1 MKDSVLNRREMKKKA
16 RSALK
21 LNYFACIAV
30 CFIMVFLAGEY
41 STTVQGISMWDM
53 THVADLK
60 YSPEQKKEI
69 VQDMVANGLTAEE
82 TDKKWHIN
90 NVDAVKK
97 WKKTFEDFGLEGLN
111 SKEVTFFGTTGDGS
125 TINTLLGAFSIT
137 KSAKERLELSASV
150 KGSTIGEI
158 LPVFDNFERALAAE
172 TEDTNYKAGVEMI
185 FKQFGDMLTKL
196 GVEIIDPIGQT
207 FDPNIANA
215 VNQIEDENL
224 GENEV
229 AQVFQ
234 KGYKIGDKV
243 IRYAMVVVANP

>member
-1 MKDSVLNRREMKKKA
+1 MDMEKELDTQLEQE
-16 RSALK
+16 SAEAEDTAVTDEAAAETQSEQTESEQQTDQQQSSEQQEPSEEEK
-21 LNYFACIAV
+21 L
-30 CFIMVFLAGEY
+30 
-41 STTVQGISMWDM
+41 
-53 THVADLK
+53 
-60 YSPEQKKEI
+60 KKELEESK
-69 VQDMVANGLTAEE
+69 DKYLRLMAEY
-82 TDKKWHIN
+82 DNFRKR
-90 NVDAVKK
+90 
-97 WKKTFEDFGLEGLN
+97 
-111 SKEVTFFGTTGDGS
+111 
-125 TINTLLGAFSIT
+125 
-137 KSAKERLELSASV
+137 SAKERLELSATV
-150 KGSTIGEI
+150 KGNTIGEI

-172 TEDTNYKAGVEMI
+172 TQDTNYKAGVEMI

>member
-1 MKDSVLNRREMKKKA
+1 MNKERQANDLSKEKKMENEE
-16 RSALK
+16 K
-21 LNYFACIAV
+21 LDEEV
-30 CFIMVFLAGEY
+30 VEE
-41 STTVQGISMWDM
+41 TTEENNQEAS
-53 THVADLK
+53 
-60 YSPEQKKEI
+60 EE
-69 VQDMVANGLTAEE
+69 TAEAQQE
-82 TDKKWHIN
+82 NAEQTAAEEEKEPELTEEEKLRKELDESKDKYLRLMAEYDNFRKR
-90 NVDAVKK
+90 
-97 WKKTFEDFGLEGLN
+97 
-111 SKEVTFFGTTGDGS
+111 
-125 TINTLLGAFSIT
+125 
-137 KSAKERLELSASV
+137 SAKERLDLSATI
-150 KGSTIGEI
+150 KGNTIGEI

>member
-1 MKDSVLNRREMKKKA
+1 MNKERQANDLSKEKKMENEE
-16 RSALK
+16 K
-21 LNYFACIAV
+21 LDEEVVEETSEENTQEAS
-30 CFIMVFLAGEY
+30 EE
-41 STTVQGISMWDM
+41 T
-53 THVADLK
+53 ADAQQENA
-60 YSPEQKKEI
+60 EQT
-69 VQDMVANGLTAEE
+69 AAEE
-82 TDKKWHIN
+82 EKEPELTEEEKLRKELDESKDKYLRLMAEYDNFRKR
-90 NVDAVKK
+90 
-97 WKKTFEDFGLEGLN
+97 
-111 SKEVTFFGTTGDGS
+111 
-125 TINTLLGAFSIT
+125 
-137 KSAKERLELSASV
+137 SAKERLDLSATI
-150 KGSTIGEI
+150 KGNTIGEI

>member
-1 MKDSVLNRREMKKKA
+1 MDMEKELDTQLEQESAEAEDSAVTDEA
-16 RSALK
+16 AAETESEQTESEQQTDQQHSSEQQEPSEEEK
-21 LNYFACIAV
+21 L
-30 CFIMVFLAGEY
+30 
-41 STTVQGISMWDM
+41 
-53 THVADLK
+53 
-60 YSPEQKKEI
+60 KKELEESK
-69 VQDMVANGLTAEE
+69 DKYLRLMAEY
-82 TDKKWHIN
+82 DNFRKR
-90 NVDAVKK
+90 
-97 WKKTFEDFGLEGLN
+97 
-111 SKEVTFFGTTGDGS
+111 
-125 TINTLLGAFSIT
+125 
-137 KSAKERLELSASV
+137 SAKERLELSATV
-150 KGSTIGEI
+150 KGNTIGEI

-172 TEDTNYKAGVEMI
+172 TQDTNYKAGVEMI

>member
-1 MKDSVLNRREMKKKA
+1 MDMEKELDTQLEQE
-16 RSALK
+16 SAEAEDTAVTDEAAAETQSEQTESEQQTDQQHSSEQQEPSEEEK
-21 LNYFACIAV
+21 L
-30 CFIMVFLAGEY
+30 
-41 STTVQGISMWDM
+41 
-53 THVADLK
+53 
-60 YSPEQKKEI
+60 KKELEESK
-69 VQDMVANGLTAEE
+69 DKYLRLMAEY
-82 TDKKWHIN
+82 DNFRKR
-90 NVDAVKK
+90 
-97 WKKTFEDFGLEGLN
+97 
-111 SKEVTFFGTTGDGS
+111 
-125 TINTLLGAFSIT
+125 
-137 KSAKERLELSASV
+137 SAKERLELSATV
-150 KGSTIGEI
+150 KGNTIGEI

-172 TEDTNYKAGVEMI
+172 TQDTNYKAGVEMI

>member
-1 MKDSVLNRREMKKKA
+1 MEKELDTQLEQE
-16 RSALK
+16 SAEAEDTAVTDEAAAETQSEQAESEQQTDQQHSSEQQEPSEEEK
-21 LNYFACIAV
+21 L
-30 CFIMVFLAGEY
+30 
-41 STTVQGISMWDM
+41 
-53 THVADLK
+53 
-60 YSPEQKKEI
+60 KKELEESK
-69 VQDMVANGLTAEE
+69 DKYLRLMAEY
-82 TDKKWHIN
+82 DNFRKR
-90 NVDAVKK
+90 
-97 WKKTFEDFGLEGLN
+97 
-111 SKEVTFFGTTGDGS
+111 
-125 TINTLLGAFSIT
+125 
-137 KSAKERLELSASV
+137 SAKERLELSATV
-150 KGSTIGEI
+150 KGNTIGEI

-172 TEDTNYKAGVEMI
+172 TQDTNYKAGVEMI

>member
-1 MKDSVLNRREMKKKA
+1 MENEEKLEEEVLE
-16 RSALK
+16 
-21 LNYFACIAV
+21 
-30 CFIMVFLAGEY
+30 E
-41 STTVQGISMWDM
+41 
-53 THVADLK
+53 
-60 YSPEQKKEI
+60 
-69 VQDMVANGLTAEE
+69 TAEE
-82 TDKKWHIN
+82 SAEQTSEETADAEAETAQEDAAAEEKEPELTEEKKLKKELEESKDKYLRLMAEYDNFRKR
-90 NVDAVKK
+90 
-97 WKKTFEDFGLEGLN
+97 
-111 SKEVTFFGTTGDGS
+111 
-125 TINTLLGAFSIT
+125 
-137 KSAKERLELSASV
+137 SAKERLDLSATI
-150 KGSTIGEI
+150 KGNTIGEI